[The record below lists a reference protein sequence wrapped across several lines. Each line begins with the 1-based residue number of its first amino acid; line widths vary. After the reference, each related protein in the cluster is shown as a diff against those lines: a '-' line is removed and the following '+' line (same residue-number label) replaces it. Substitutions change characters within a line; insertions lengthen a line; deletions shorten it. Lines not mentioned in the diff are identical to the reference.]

1 MLNRFLKA
9 INPIAPIPLTERIA
23 LFLYIRLLDPFL
35 ASPPPLTV
43 IRVIL
48 VSFHCLPKLIFLF
61 CTKGLNFG
69 ASGRSVSLP
78 PIPPVRTR
86 VYCYTQWVGGLS
98 FLKTCCMLKTADT
111 EPPLPSPPGTRVYYK
126 LAARHAEGRASWWR
140 ERCQVG
146 WCLTC
151 GYLLLYNAV

>member
-9 INPIAPIPLTERIA
+9 INPVAPIPLTERIA

-78 PIPPVRTR
+78 PIPPVKTR

-98 FLKTCCMLKTADT
+98 FLKTCCSSHFIIYVSQISMLYTLNLYSA
-111 EPPLPSPPGTRVYYK
+111 V
-126 LAARHAEGRASWWR
+126 
-140 ERCQVG
+140 CQ
-146 WCLTC
+146 
-151 GYLLLYNAV
+151 LLI

>member
-78 PIPPVRTR
+78 PIPPVKTR

-98 FLKTCCMLKTADT
+98 FLKTCCMLKMADM
-111 EPPLPSPPGTRVYYK
+111 EPPLPFPPLWGHVCITSWLPGMPKGGHRDGDRG
-126 LAARHAEGRASWWR
+126 AR
-140 ERCQVG
+140 
-146 WCLTC
+146 LTD
-151 GYLLLYNAV
+151 A